1 MLKEIKILLYLFVI
15 VLFFFLTIKF
25 YLSDAFEK
33 DVYRSYNNHETI
45 VNEYSE
51 KLELIKSDT
60 DNIIEYNNIIMNA
73 FILLALKENFSS
85 NVSSLETTTL

>member
-1 MLKEIKILLYLFVI
+1 MLKEIKILLYFFVI

-25 YLSDAFEK
+25 YLSDVFEK
-33 DVYRSYNNHETI
+33 DVYRSYNNHENI

-60 DNIIEYNNIIMNA
+60 DNIIEYNNNTNNSKKKYQFWKLI
-73 FILLALKENFSS
+73 END
-85 NVSSLETTTL
+85 

>member
-33 DVYRSYNNHETI
+33 DVYRSYNNHESF

-60 DNIIEYNNIIMNA
+60 DNIIEYNNNTNSSKKKYQFWKLI
-73 FILLALKENFSS
+73 END
-85 NVSSLETTTL
+85 

>member
-45 VNEYSE
+45 VNE
-51 KLELIKSDT
+51 
-60 DNIIEYNNIIMNA
+60 
-73 FILLALKENFSS
+73 
-85 NVSSLETTTL
+85 